1 MFRCLMTGGALAVVL
16 ASAASAAEPP
26 QDLFDDNCSACHQ
39 VTGKG
44 VKGAFPALAG
54 SALVKGD
61 KGVLASTV
69 LTGRA
74 GMPAFKDELG
84 DAELAGIL
92 TYIRASWGNAASPV
106 TLADIAAAR
115 VKSKAARTARGL
127 QAH

>member
-1 MFRCLMTGGALAVVL
+1 MFRYLMTGGALAVVL
-16 ASAASAAEPP
+16 ASAASDAEPP
-26 QDLFDDNCSACHQ
+26 QGLFADNCSACHQ

-44 VKGAFPALAG
+44 IKGVFPALAG

-61 KGVLASTV
+61 KSVLASTV

-92 TYIRASWGNAASPV
+92 SYIRASWGNAASPV
-106 TLADIAAAR
+106 APADIAAAR

>member
-1 MFRCLMTGGALAVVL
+1 MFRYLMTGGALAVVL

-26 QDLFDDNCSACHQ
+26 QGLFADNCSACHQ

-44 VKGAFPALAG
+44 IKGAFPALAG

-61 KGVLASTV
+61 KSVLAGTV

-92 TYIRASWGNAASPV
+92 SYIRASWGNAASPV
-106 TLADIAAAR
+106 TPADIAAAR

>member
-26 QDLFDDNCSACHQ
+26 QGLFDDNCSACHQ

-44 VKGAFPALAG
+44 IKGAFPALAG

-61 KGVLASTV
+61 KSVLAGTV

-92 TYIRASWGNAASPV
+92 TYVRASWGNAASPV
-106 TLADIAAAR
+106 TPADIAAAR

>member
-1 MFRCLMTGGALAVVL
+1 MFRYLMTGGALAVVL

-26 QDLFDDNCSACHQ
+26 QGLFADNCSACHQ

-44 VKGAFPALAG
+44 IKGAFPALAG

-61 KGVLASTV
+61 KSVLASTV
-69 LTGRA
+69 LIGRA

-106 TLADIAAAR
+106 TPADIAAAR

>member
-1 MFRCLMTGGALAVVL
+1 MFRSLVTGGALAVVL

-26 QDLFDDNCSACHQ
+26 QDLFADNCSACHQ
-39 VTGKG
+39 LTGKG
-44 VKGAFPALAG
+44 IKGAFPPLAG
-54 SALVKGD
+54 SVLVKGD
-61 KGVLASTV
+61 KSVLASTV

-92 TYIRASWGNAASPV
+92 SYIRASWGNAASPV
-106 TLADIAAAR
+106 TQADIAAAR